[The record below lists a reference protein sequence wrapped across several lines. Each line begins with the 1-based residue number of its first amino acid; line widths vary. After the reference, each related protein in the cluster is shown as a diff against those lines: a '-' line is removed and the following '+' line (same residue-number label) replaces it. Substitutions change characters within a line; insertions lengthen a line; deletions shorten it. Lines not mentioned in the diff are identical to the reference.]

1 MADDASNII
10 TLRPPLRV
18 VEQSSSGRFD
28 FDTVP
33 LIDVTGGTTTTGR
46 IFIRGKLYHEGT
58 LSNCAR
64 IAALLNELHALG
76 GRLPEPT
83 LRQMLERSLNSQED

>member
-10 TLRPPLRV
+10 T
-18 VEQSSSGRFD
+18 

-33 LIDVTGGTTTTGR
+33 LIDVTPGLDGCR
-46 IFIRGKLYHEGT
+46 IWIRGKLYHEGT

-64 IAALLNELHALG
+64 IAALLKELHALG

-83 LRQMLERSLNSQED
+83 LRQMLERSLNEDEPA